1 MINRGPAGH
10 TAGMRKHLL
19 LAPALALIMAA
30 AGGCGDGDGGER
42 AELVVDD
49 GGGGPVGELALAA
62 TLVGQRAAATVRV
75 TNAGG
80 RATGPIALAI
90 SGAAANDF
98 GLDNERTTCAGIA
111 LAAGGSCE
119 VAIVFAPR
127 AAGERRATLAIASEP
142 GGAAQVALVG
152 PALVPSLVLQPAS
165 LSFGRVEAGH
175 LAQGTIELR
184 NEGAIAVPLDS
195 IDVTGGAG
203 FARGISTCG
212 AALGP
217 GESCDV
223 TIRLVPQ
230 ALGPLTGSLAV
241 VSGGVAY
248 AAPLAAV
255 GARRVAIAIAGSGAG
270 TVTSAPAGI
279 DCGGATACE
288 ALFDTDA
295 ITLTAAPGASSVL
308 VGWSV
313 GACGQGATCPV
324 PAQLEPLAITVSF
337 ALDGAA
343 ALDLVI
349 AGNASGEVRIEGLIS
364 GEPPVTCFA
373 SCTVPLQPGTT
384 YEIGAATPSGFG
396 GIAGACVSADGP
408 CTFTA
413 PVGTVAA
420 TVTFAKDPKERW
432 TRLPGA
438 APVSALAYDGAG
450 NLIVAAAGV
459 AKLSPAGGTLWTL
472 PLAGVHHLAA
482 GPGGTIYVVDTV
494 LRKLDASGAEQWARA
509 LPPDAQGC
517 GGAAA
522 FERCLAVG
530 ADGAVAIHGTTGVA
544 RWDAAGAL
552 SWALPVPAG
561 LRAVA
566 IDVDG
571 IVNAA
576 TPSLIGDSIDV
587 VRFLPGGGALATLE
601 LYTGEY
607 HGMLGIDGAGHL
619 MATSSGHSSVTLETA
634 AFSLALSTSDADWVP
649 TGIAAA
655 GTGDV
660 LWVYQ
665 PEDMGDPATA
675 WTARRYTAA
684 GAPLWS
690 LARSRLSGGPLLGP
704 FGATPVDL
712 AVGPGGELAV
722 GGTYHGLTYTGGW
735 VQTFAP

>member
-10 TAGMRKHLL
+10 TADMPKHLL
-19 LAPALALIMAA
+19 LAPALALITAA
-30 AGGCGDGDGGER
+30 AAVGCGDGGDGGER

-49 GGGGPVGELALAA
+49 GGGGPASELALGA
-62 TLVGQRAAATVRV
+62 TLVGQRAAATIRV
-75 TNAGG
+75 TNAGSS
-80 RATGPIALAI
+80 ATGPIALAI

-119 VAIVFAPR
+119 VAIVFTPR
-127 AAGERRATLAIASEP
+127 AVGERRATLAVASEP
-142 GGAAQVALVG
+142 GGVAQVALVG
-152 PALVPSLVLQPAS
+152 QALLPSLVLQPAS
-165 LSFGRVEAGH
+165 LSLGRVEAGH
-175 LAQGTIELR
+175 LAQGTIEIR
-184 NEGAIAVPLDS
+184 NAGAIAAPLDS
-195 IDVTGGAG
+195 IAVTGAAG

-212 AALGP
+212 AVLGP

-230 ALGPLTGSLAV
+230 ALGPLAGSLAV
-241 VSGGVAY
+241 VSGGVGY
-248 AAPLAAV
+248 TAPLAAV
-255 GARRVAIAIAGSGAG
+255 GARRVSVAIAGSGAG

-279 DCGGATACE
+279 DCGAATACE

-313 GACGQGATCPV
+313 GACGQGATCSV

-337 ALDGAA
+337 AQGGTA

-349 AGNASGEVRIEGLIS
+349 AGDASGEVQIEGLFS
-364 GEPPVTCFA
+364 GVPPVTCFA

-384 YEIGAATPSGFG
+384 YELTAATPSGFG
-396 GIAGACVSADGP
+396 GIAGACTSADGP

-438 APVSALAYDGAG
+438 APVRALAYDGSG

-459 AKLSPAGGTLWTL
+459 TKLSPAGGTMWTV
-472 PLAGVHHLAA
+472 PLGGVHHLAA

-509 LPPDAQGC
+509 LPPHAEGC
-517 GGAAA
+517 GAAAA

-552 SWALPVPAG
+552 SWALPVPSG

-566 IDVDG
+566 IDVG
-571 IVNAA
+571 RRRA
-576 TPSLIGDSIDV
+576 GDARV
-587 VRFLPGGGALATLE
+587 L
-601 LYTGEY
+601 
-607 HGMLGIDGAGHL
+607 HGRVPRDAGDRRRGPPH
-619 MATSSGHSSVTLETA
+619 
-634 AFSLALSTSDADWVP
+634 
-649 TGIAAA
+649 
-655 GTGDV
+655 GDV
-660 LWVYQ
+660 IGAQRRHARDRGVLARADHLRRGLGPDRHRRGGHRRRPVGL
-665 PEDMGDPATA
+665 PAGRHGRSGDGVD
-675 WTARRYTAA
+675 
-684 GAPLWS
+684 GAPLHGRGRAAVV
-690 LARSRLSGGPLLGP
+690 ARAEQAVGRAAVRPIRRHAGRSGG
-704 FGATPVDL
+704 
-712 AVGPGGELAV
+712 GPGR
-722 GGTYHGLTYTGGW
+722 
-735 VQTFAP
+735 